1 MKRIL
6 LLAITLMVAHLAA
19 QNWQTL
25 NNTNHVYTM
34 EKDGN
39 SIYFSTWGGVVQITG
54 ESGAPLS
61 LMQQT
66 QHWTTGEGLVSND
79 IRSMAMIDF
88 SQSLWFGSGADGI
101 SIISDA
107 GMQSLDSSLGLPA
120 LRINEILEMD
130 SRILVATSQGLAV
143 FYYLPGVNFPLMLN
157 QYNVINTNG
166 GLSDNNISD
175 IMLTD
180 HGTLFLATG
189 SGVDFVH
196 VDSLHVNSA
205 WHSLRAQSPIPVSPR
220 YLLTANHDTI
230 VVATQTQV
238 YLNSLDLDEESWE
251 LIDPH
256 NEQVSMPISAL
267 KLAENGKL
275 WIAYGDW
282 DENLM
287 RFGLNSELLLS
298 SYSAGAQIEEFRAGT
313 NGMGFN
319 PISRIHEF
327 DNQIYLCTWGDGIA
341 RWESGTWNYFY
352 PNSIGFPRITSS
364 MAAMDNSLWF
374 SSGNIGDHLVP
385 KGTLGVSKFKDG
397 VWQNYDIHNSPLGSD
412 NILSIAVDGQD
423 RKWFGAWD
431 TDYINGPWFPAI
443 SILDE
448 RDDSWKRLTK
458 WGIAE
463 YNEGVWSGYLPGSA
477 RILGNTVGGMAKDQH
492 NNMLVLCYDD
502 GVSVINSDL
511 EHLSDF
517 QLPGSTFQRVL
528 NAYHNGRQYFFG
540 TEYDNGLSIW
550 NDDSIPETGGAHW
563 VSQIPSELKQGTI
576 YGVAST
582 LTPYAGWY
590 HFVASGSG
598 LFMWDESN
606 WYRYDTYIKRYIY
619 NFSTGSWQNDTLY
632 YADEERL
639 FGSISTVPNS
649 IYGDPF
655 GRIWI
660 GSVDNGISMYNP
672 QTERFTNYFQANSPL
687 LSNRI
692 ISLGYDPLEGRLL
705 IGTPDGLNTLRIG
718 KTVKPLTSLKDV
730 KAFPNPFKPT
740 GLNTVQIVNLPV
752 DSMPRGKNECSIF
765 SSSGALVMKLNES
778 PYARF
783 EWDGKNKAG
792 DIVANGIYYFV
803 VTDADGNVARGKIAV
818 LK

>member
-1 MKRIL
+1 M
-6 LLAITLMVAHLAA
+6 
-19 QNWQTL
+19 
-25 NNTNHVYTM
+25 
-34 EKDGN
+34 
-39 SIYFSTWGGVVQITG
+39 
-54 ESGAPLS
+54 
-61 LMQQT
+61 
-66 QHWTTGEGLVSND
+66 
-79 IRSMAMIDF
+79 
-88 SQSLWFGSGADGI
+88 
-101 SIISDA
+101 
-107 GMQSLDSSLGLPA
+107 
-120 LRINEILEMD
+120 
-130 SRILVATSQGLAV
+130 
-143 FYYLPGVNFPLMLN
+143 
-157 QYNVINTNG
+157 
-166 GLSDNNISD
+166 
-175 IMLTD
+175 
-180 HGTLFLATG
+180 
-189 SGVDFVH
+189 
-196 VDSLHVNSA
+196 
-205 WHSLRAQSPIPVSPR
+205 
-220 YLLTANHDTI
+220 
-230 VVATQTQV
+230 ATQTQV

-275 WIAYGDW
+275 WISYGDW

-528 NAYHNGRQYFFG
+528 NAYHNGRQYF
-540 TEYDNGLSIW
+540 LR
-550 NDDSIPETGGAHW
+550 
-563 VSQIPSELKQGTI
+563 
-576 YGVAST
+576 
-582 LTPYAGWY
+582 
-590 HFVASGSG
+590 
-598 LFMWDESN
+598 
-606 WYRYDTYIKRYIY
+606 YR
-619 NFSTGSWQNDTLY
+619 
-632 YADEERL
+632 
-639 FGSISTVPNS
+639 V
-649 IYGDPF
+649 
-655 GRIWI
+655 
-660 GSVDNGISMYNP
+660 
-672 QTERFTNYFQANSPL
+672 
-687 LSNRI
+687 
-692 ISLGYDPLEGRLL
+692 
-705 IGTPDGLNTLRIG
+705 
-718 KTVKPLTSLKDV
+718 
-730 KAFPNPFKPT
+730 
-740 GLNTVQIVNLPV
+740 
-752 DSMPRGKNECSIF
+752 
-765 SSSGALVMKLNES
+765 
-778 PYARF
+778 
-783 EWDGKNKAG
+783 
-792 DIVANGIYYFV
+792 
-803 VTDADGNVARGKIAV
+803 
-818 LK
+818 